1 MRTARFSVLC
11 ILFSLALLIGAAC
24 TPTRVPVEEA
34 TLPTGGEGVVVT
46 EEAATPL
53 EESEATPEQP
63 EFTEVPTTESGVP
76 ADVPIMEGAYNL
88 QIARGGN
95 NIVYQV
101 DASVDE
107 VVTFYQEELPKYGW
121 QPTRNPDT
129 SVGSMALILRENEA
143 GDRIN
148 LNMQYN
154 PLGEFVRLTITIA
167 RAQR

>member
-1 MRTARFSVLC
+1 MKMRIARFSILCVLLSLLL
-11 ILFSLALLIGAAC
+11 LFAVAC
-24 TPTRVPVEEA
+24 TPSRVPVEEA
-34 TLPTGGEGVVVT
+34 TLPAGGEIEAT
-46 EEAATPL
+46 EEVAPT
-53 EESEATPEQP
+53 EEGEATPEQP
-63 EFTEVPTTESGVP
+63 ELTEVPTTESGVP

-88 QIARGGN
+88 QVARGGN

-121 QPTRNPDT
+121 NTTRNPDT
-129 SVGSMALILRENEA
+129 AVGSTALMLRENDA

-154 PLGEFVRLTITIA
+154 PIGDFVRLTITIA

>member
-1 MRTARFSVLC
+1 MRKARFSMLGVFLSLLL
-11 ILFSLALLIGAAC
+11 LFAVAC

-34 TLPTGGEGVVVT
+34 TFPAETEAGVT
-46 EEAATPL
+46 EEVAPP
-53 EESEATPEQP
+53 EEGEATPEQP
-63 EFTEVPTTESGVP
+63 ELTEVPTTESGVP

-88 QIARGGN
+88 QVARGGN
-95 NIVYQV
+95 NIDYQV
-101 DASVDE
+101 DASIEE
-107 VVTFYQEELPKYGW
+107 VVGFYQEELPKYGW
-121 QPTRNPDT
+121 LPTRNPDT

-148 LNMQYN
+148 LNMQFN